1 MSQEI
6 KLSHKQY
13 EEKINDGQLIMN
25 LSTRLAFGLSN
36 GYLDF
41 VFRNSCST
49 YTVFI
54 YNMTT
59 FWSNLQWTAVTIER
73 ILIY

>member
-49 YTVFI
+49 YTQYSFI
-54 YNMTT
+54 
-59 FWSNLQWTAVTIER
+59 I
-73 ILIY
+73 

>member
-13 EEKINDGQLIMN
+13 EEKIKDGQLIIT

-41 VFRNSCST
+41 VFGNSCST
-49 YTVFI
+49 YTQYSFI
-54 YNMTT
+54 
-59 FWSNLQWTAVTIER
+59 I
-73 ILIY
+73 